1 MSAIAHIGQDV
12 AAPPPSRR
20 GKKWVPYLLL
30 LPGMLWLVVFFV
42 VPMLTLLSQSLQ
54 TGSIDTG
61 YTLTWHWQ
69 TYTDAFSLYWPQ
81 FLRSFIYAFVATAMA
96 LLIGYP
102 LAYTIAFKSG
112 KWKGVLLVLVI
123 APFFTSFL
131 LRTLAWQTI
140 LSSNGIVV
148 KVFNATG
155 LMNVLQALNL
165 VNGDQLLS
173 TPFAVMAGLTY
184 NFLPFMVLP
193 LYVALEKID
202 PRLIDAAR
210 DLYSDTWRAF
220 RKVVFPLSLPGVYGR
235 PFTAFRKVTW
245 PLSMPGVVAGTLLTF
260 IPAAGDYIN
269 SKLLGNPNTTMIGQV
284 IDGQF
289 LRVLDY
295 PTAAA
300 LSFTLMVT
308 ILVLVSVY
316 VWRAGTEELV

>member
-1 MSAIAHIGQDV
+1 MSAIAHIGTD
-12 AAPPPSRR
+12 AAPPPTRR
-20 GKKWVPYLLL
+20 GKGLVPYLLL
-30 LPGMLWLVVFFV
+30 LPGLLWLVVFFV

-193 LYVALEKID
+193 LFASLDRID
-202 PRLIDAAR
+202 PRLLEAGA
-210 DLYSDTWRAF
+210 DL
-220 RKVVFPLSLPGVYGR
+220 YGR

>member
-1 MSAIAHIGQDV
+1 
-12 AAPPPSRR
+12 
-20 GKKWVPYLLL
+20 
-30 LPGMLWLVVFFV
+30 
-42 VPMLTLLSQSLQ
+42 MLTLLSQSLQ

-193 LYVALEKID
+193 LFASLDRID
-202 PRLIDAAR
+202 PRLLEAGA
-210 DLYSDTWRAF
+210 DL
-220 RKVVFPLSLPGVYGR
+220 YGR